1 MPEVG
6 WIDLATAA
14 FSGGIVVKAL
24 DVGYQEF
31 KRRTEAG
38 RSAKQ
43 FVDEHLDP
51 LLKASDELVG
61 KINVLAR
68 RDFKRVGSLDP
79 EVPDEIG
86 KELASALYLFSKL
99 WCRVEIL
106 RRQSL
111 YVRLARDKRGKEL
124 LQLLDC
130 LESPRIRLVDRT
142 EQQAIGEAMVEREQG
157 KMDCIAFVR
166 FVERW
171 KKEAEFRAW
180 LSPASKVLSRTAHT
194 EERQRILQYG
204 VVVQLLVDTLDP
216 KHEVTRDRPSYP
228 NKLTRK
234 TRRSIQHRVIACYA
248 SGVANRAKYV
258 GGGSGK
264 AK

>member
-14 FSGGIVVKAL
+14 FSGGVVVKAL
-24 DVGYQEF
+24 DVAYQEF
-31 KRRTEAG
+31 KRRTELG

-61 KINVLAR
+61 KLNVLAR
-68 RDFKRVGSLDP
+68 RDFKKVGSVDP
-79 EVPDEIG
+79 ESPEQLG
-86 KELASALYLFSKL
+86 GELASILYLFGKL

-111 YVRLARDKRGKEL
+111 YVKLASDERGRKL

-130 LESPRIRLVDRT
+130 FESPRVRLVDRT
-142 EQQAIGEAMVEREQG
+142 EQQAIGEAMVEREHGQL
-157 KMDCIAFVR
+157 DCVAFVR
-166 FVERW
+166 FIEKWR
-171 KKEAEFRAW
+171 KESEFRAW
-180 LSPASKVLSRTAHT
+180 LSPAAKVLSRTAHT

-204 VVVQLLVDTLDP
+204 VVVHLLVDLLDP

-228 NKLTRK
+228 NKLTRR
-234 TRRSIQHRVIACYA
+234 TRRSIQHRVVALYA
-248 SGVANRAKYV
+248 GGVANRPKYL
-258 GGGSGK
+258 G
-264 AK
+264 